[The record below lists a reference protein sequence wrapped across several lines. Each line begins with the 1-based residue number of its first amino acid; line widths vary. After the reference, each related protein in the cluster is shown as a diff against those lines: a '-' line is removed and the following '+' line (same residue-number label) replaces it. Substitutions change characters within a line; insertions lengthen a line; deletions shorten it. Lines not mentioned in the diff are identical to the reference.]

1 MPKVSNHGK
10 RIDET
15 EGIYEIQK
23 DCEGDVLTEDKIRKL
38 FEERKIAMTVI
49 QAGRRVV
56 CETDAEII
64 NALSLP
70 ALCYDKDAVQTSGTS
85 DGLISIINRLP
96 AERRQAKYDKTVLN
110 AVLDAQEA
118 EIEWLDYQML
128 HLPKLL
134 QQAVILVYYDGKT
147 QEVAALEANVHKNT
161 IQSYLD
167 RSISIIAKNSCV
179 QLCADK

>member
-1 MPKVSNHGK
+1 MT
-10 RIDET
+10 ET
-15 EGIYEIQK
+15 E
-23 DCEGDVLTEDKIRKL
+23 VRKL
-38 FEERKIAMTVI
+38 FEERKISMSVI

-64 NALSLP
+64 NALSMQ
-70 ALCYDKDAVQTSGTS
+70 ATCYDKDSVQTSGAT
-85 DGLISIINRLP
+85 DGGLISIITRIP

-118 EIEWLDYQML
+118 EIEWLDFQML
-128 HLPKLL
+128 HLPKIL

-147 QEVAALEANVHKNT
+147 QEAAAIEAHVHKNT

-179 QLCADK
+179 QLCLDKC